1 MEAGKFLL
9 GALAGVAIGAV
20 AGVLMAPDK
29 GSETRRKLAQKG
41 TDMAGGLKDKYS
53 GLKNKY
59 NDVVDGVAEKLD
71 SMTGKSSGDMADAG
85 QSGMGNTRA
94 AGATAAGGR

>member
-53 GLKNKY
+53 GLKSKY
-59 NDVVDGVAEKLD
+59 NDVVDGMAEKLD
-71 SMTGKSSGDMADAG
+71 SMAGKSSGDMADAG
-85 QSGMGNTRA
+85 QSGMGNTRT
-94 AGATAAGGR
+94 AGATASGGR